1 MGNSNTT
8 PTPLDRHEDSVFGMR
23 SLERHRDVGAYA
35 LGVLDEADAFRFE
48 DHLMECPQCAA
59 HVSEFKPAA
68 RQMMLYRL
76 ATPRTVH
83 PFAAP
88 GPRLLDTLLGEVAG
102 RRRAGRRRWLYAVAA
117 AVVFAVGGPSIA
129 MVSSHGPASGGS
141 SSDLAGATAQAAA
154 TDADTGVWARI
165 TTQDRAWGSEVDV
178 EVKDS
183 GGPRPCQLVAVGK
196 DGSEQTVTSWMVPD
210 HDGAA
215 TSMQGGASMSASDIS
230 RFEVR
235 TADGKHLVTVKSP

>member
-35 LGVLDEADAFRFE
+35 LGVLDEAEAFRFE

-59 HVSEFKPAA
+59 HVSEFRPAA
-68 RQMMLYRL
+68 RQLMLYRQ
-76 ATPRTVH
+76 ATPRIVH

-88 GPRLLDTLLGEVAG
+88 GPRLLDQLLGEVST
-102 RRRAGRRRWLYAVAA
+102 RHRAGRRRLLYAVAA
-117 AVVFAVGGPSIA
+117 AVVFAVGGPAIA
-129 MVSSHGPASGGS
+129 SLTSHDPAASAS
-141 SSDLAGATAQAAA
+141 NQAAA
-154 TDADTGVWARI
+154 TDAETGVWAQI
-165 TTQDRAWGSEVDV
+165 TTQDRVWGSDVGV
-178 EVKDS
+178 EVKDA
-183 GGPRPCQLVAVGK
+183 GGPRPCQLVAIGK
-196 DGSEQTVTSWMVPD
+196 DGSEQTVTSWMVPP
-210 HDGAA
+210 HSGAS
-215 TSMQGGASMSASDIS
+215 TSTRGGASLAAEDIS